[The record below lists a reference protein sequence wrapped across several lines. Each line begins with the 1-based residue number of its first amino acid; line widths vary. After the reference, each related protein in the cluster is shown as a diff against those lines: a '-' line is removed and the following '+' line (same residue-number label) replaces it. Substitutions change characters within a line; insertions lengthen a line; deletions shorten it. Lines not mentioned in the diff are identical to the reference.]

1 MLRVIQFELED
12 NNYHLFE
19 QLAAQE
25 NRSLS
30 NFAET
35 AILRCLQYVEYI
47 DEFETT
53 EINNNL
59 DLQASLQ
66 RGITDTQ
73 NKCGHFL

>member
-1 MLRVIQFELED
+1 MLRVVQLELED
-12 NNYHLFE
+12 KNYHLFE
-19 QLAAQE
+19 QLAVQE

-35 AILRCLQYVEYI
+35 AILRYLQSVEYV

-59 DLQASLQ
+59 DLQTSLQ
-66 RGITDTQ
+66 RGIADAQ
-73 NKCGHFL
+73 NKRGHFL